1 MRRDFIEDVSFLL
14 VEKNRA
20 VSKLF
25 VELRI
30 F

>member
-1 MRRDFIEDVSFLL
+1 MRRDFIEDASFLL